1 MGTLAVNDDLVGLLQ
16 SRFGHAGFRRGQRE
30 LVEAAAGG
38 RDTLAILPTGA
49 GKSLC
54 YQIMP
59 LVRPGLTIV
68 ITPPGTFVH
77 EQMSMLNRIGIAADT
92 LSAGQSFRQQR
103 AVVERVESGEVR
115 VLYLGA
121 ETVSGHSD
129 SLFPWLS
136 GLPVGLVAV
145 DEAHCVTEW
154 GYQFCPDYRVLGV
167 LRESLDA
174 PFMAVTGTATPE
186 CKDDIIKQLGL
197 RDPLVQIE
205 SFVRPNLRYSVLQR
219 PSDRMGALAEVVSG
233 HEGRGPAVVYS
244 ESRDEVV
251 ELARLLRAEGLEA
264 RAYHEGMEG
273 EERLRREIDFY
284 AGRISVMVATKA
296 FGMGIAKSNVRLVLH
311 CQTPSSIERY
321 YQESGRAGHDGK
333 VADCVL
339 FAGRLDQR
347 NLELEMS
354 QIPGVSVEAT
364 RWREA
369 AMERA
374 GAILGY
380 VDGGG
385 CRQVALVS
393 YFGEQNVVSCGSCD
407 ICAEASQRPRPPVG
421 RHWLFDELARWRDG
435 FAQQYGYNSRELFAD
450 ETLRSIARLL
460 PRNRADLS
468 KIWGVGKRKAMLYE
482 LRDFG
487 PGGKVFGH
495 G

>member
-1 MGTLAVNDDLVGLLQ
+1 MGTLAVNADLVGLLQ

-92 LSAGQSFRQQR
+92 LSAGQSFCQQR

-121 ETVSGHSD
+121 ETVSGHSA

-174 PFMAVTGTATPE
+174 PFMAVTSAATPE

-233 HEGRGPAVVYS
+233 HEGRGPAVVYC

-284 AGRISVMVATKA
+284 KGQDQCDGCDQGLWNGDRQVECEA
-296 FGMGIAKSNVRLVLH
+296 
-311 CQTPSSIERY
+311 
-321 YQESGRAGHDGK
+321 RAALSDTLIH
-333 VADCVL
+333 
-339 FAGRLDQR
+339 R
-347 NLELEMS
+347 
-354 QIPGVSVEAT
+354 
-364 RWREA
+364 
-369 AMERA
+369 
-374 GAILGY
+374 AILSG
-380 VDGGG
+380 VGSSRPRRKGCGLCAVRRLSRPAQSRTRNVPDTGRVRRGHEMEGG
-385 CRQVALVS
+385 CDGAGGRNSWL
-393 YFGEQNVVSCGSCD
+393 CG
-407 ICAEASQRPRPPVG
+407 R
-421 RHWLFDELARWRDG
+421 RWV
-435 FAQQYGYNSRELFAD
+435 
-450 ETLRSIARLL
+450 
-460 PRNRADLS
+460 P
-468 KIWGVGKRKAMLYE
+468 
-482 LRDFG
+482 
-487 PGGKVFGH
+487 PGGTRQLLR
-495 G
+495 